1 MGIEPAIDITTEQRK
16 TVLSLLEKYLSNT
29 TAWVY
34 GSRAKWTAR
43 PQSDLDVVVFT
54 TPEQNSQV
62 FDLREAFEE
71 SNLPFRVD
79 LFVWDDMPERFQKH
93 IKQDYVV
100 LMKKARSTESGWKT
114 VTLGEF
120 APFTY
125 GKGLPVGK
133 RNPLG
138 AIPVFGSNGVVGYH
152 DSPLTDGP
160 TIIIGRKGTVGA
172 VHYSPI
178 PCWPIDT
185 TFFITGNDSTLV
197 RFKYYAL
204 SMIGLEHMNSDS
216 AVPGLN
222 RSAAHVRTL
231 LLPGESEQRAIAHIL
246 GTLDDKI
253 ELNRRMNETLEE
265 MARALFKSW
274 FVDFDP
280 VRAKA
285 TLKQSTPLSR
295 PSSITP
301 PLGGSRRDKG
311 VRPPARRWGAVRRQY
326 TPQTLQKARALRQ
339 AQTDAEGLL
348 WHYLRGKQLGGYKF
362 RRQQPIGP
370 YIADFACLSRKLLI
384 EVDGGYHVQRKDY
397 DEQRDRF
404 LRNEGYRVLRF
415 WNNEVFED
423 CFGVL
428 EQVYAALEGAPPPP
442 EAATPPQGGSDGN
455 VEAAASQG
463 GDWTVERARAYLD
476 KMDPSIAA
484 LFPDHFVDS
493 ELGEVPAGWKV
504 RPLADCFNLTMGQS
518 PPGST
523 YNDDGEG
530 LPFFQGC
537 SDFEFRYPEN
547 RRFCTAP
554 TRIAYS
560 DDTLVSVRAPVGE
573 INMAWE
579 KCCIGRGV
587 AALRHKSSSRS
598 FTYYTAQ
605 VIQPQLRQYEEAG
618 TVFGA
623 INRKQFEILPVLAPK
638 AELINCF
645 ETYMLPLEQRIRM
658 NVSESRT
665 LAALRD
671 ALLPKLMSGELRVE
685 DGKKYIEGDL

>member
-1 MGIEPAIDITTEQRK
+1 M
-16 TVLSLLEKYLSNT
+16 
-29 TAWVY
+29 
-34 GSRAKWTAR
+34 
-43 PQSDLDVVVFT
+43 VVFT

-204 SMIGLEHMNSDS
+204 SMIGLERMNSDS

-285 TLKQSTPLSR
+285 TLKQSTPL
-295 PSSITP
+295 IE
-301 PLGGSRRDKG
+301 PLIHHSPFRGES
-311 VRPPARRWGAVRRQY
+311 ARQGRQ
-326 TPQTLQKARALRQ
+326 
-339 AQTDAEGLL
+339 
-348 WHYLRGKQLGGYKF
+348 
-362 RRQQPIGP
+362 
-370 YIADFACLSRKLLI
+370 
-384 EVDGGYHVQRKDY
+384 
-397 DEQRDRF
+397 
-404 LRNEGYRVLRF
+404 
-415 WNNEVFED
+415 
-423 CFGVL
+423 
-428 EQVYAALEGAPPPP
+428 
-442 EAATPPQGGSDGN
+442 
-455 VEAAASQG
+455 
-463 GDWTVERARAYLD
+463 
-476 KMDPSIAA
+476 
-484 LFPDHFVDS
+484 
-493 ELGEVPAGWKV
+493 PAG
-504 RPLADCFNLTMGQS
+504 
-518 PPGST
+518 
-523 YNDDGEG
+523 
-530 LPFFQGC
+530 
-537 SDFEFRYPEN
+537 
-547 RRFCTAP
+547 
-554 TRIAYS
+554 
-560 DDTLVSVRAPVGE
+560 APVG
-573 INMAWE
+573 
-579 KCCIGRGV
+579 GRPPPIHPPDPAKGPRPPPSPNRRRGPAV
-587 AALRHKSSSRS
+587 ALPA
-598 FTYYTAQ
+598 
-605 VIQPQLRQYEEAG
+605 RQ
-618 TVFGA
+618 A
-623 INRKQFEILPVLAPK
+623 IRRL
-638 AELINCF
+638 
-645 ETYMLPLEQRIRM
+645 
-658 NVSESRT
+658 
-665 LAALRD
+665 
-671 ALLPKLMSGELRVE
+671 
-685 DGKKYIEGDL
+685 

>member
-204 SMIGLEHMNSDS
+204 SMIGLERMNSDS

-265 MARALFKSW
+265 MA
-274 FVDFDP
+274 P
-280 VRAKA
+280 
-285 TLKQSTPLSR
+285 
-295 PSSITP
+295 
-301 PLGGSRRDKG
+301 
-311 VRPPARRWGAVRRQY
+311 GAVQVVVRGFRPGPRQSH
-326 TPQTLQKARALRQ
+326 TQ
-339 AQTDAEGLL
+339 AE
-348 WHYLRGKQLGGYKF
+348 Y
-362 RRQQPIGP
+362 PP
-370 YIADFACLSRKLLI
+370 Y
-384 EVDGGYHVQRKDY
+384 
-397 DEQRDRF
+397 
-404 LRNEGYRVLRF
+404 
-415 WNNEVFED
+415 
-423 CFGVL
+423 
-428 EQVYAALEGAPPPP
+428 
-442 EAATPPQGGSDGN
+442 
-455 VEAAASQG
+455 
-463 GDWTVERARAYLD
+463 
-476 KMDPSIAA
+476 
-484 LFPDHFVDS
+484 
-493 ELGEVPAGWKV
+493 
-504 RPLADCFNLTMGQS
+504 
-518 PPGST
+518 
-523 YNDDGEG
+523 
-530 LPFFQGC
+530 
-537 SDFEFRYPEN
+537 
-547 RRFCTAP
+547 
-554 TRIAYS
+554 
-560 DDTLVSVRAPVGE
+560 RAP
-573 INMAWE
+573 
-579 KCCIGRGV
+579 
-587 AALRHKSSSRS
+587 HPS
-598 FTYYTAQ
+598 
-605 VIQPQLRQYEEAG
+605 
-618 TVFGA
+618 
-623 INRKQFEILPVLAPK
+623 
-638 AELINCF
+638 
-645 ETYMLPLEQRIRM
+645 LPL
-658 NVSESRT
+658 
-665 LAALRD
+665 
-671 ALLPKLMSGELRVE
+671 
-685 DGKKYIEGDL
+685 